1 MPASSAVELVVQ
13 RRNTLE
19 MLSRDSSLI
28 ILNREEKISDG
39 GAGYVFGHPVS
50 LPVARF
56 KMVTPTTQL
65 PERRSLDGQAVVPEF
80 ELIGHWN
87 ADVRRGDW
95 YFLDGVKYEVIFIHE
110 PRNGYEVTAEVAY
123 RG

>member
-1 MPASSAVELVVQ
+1 M
-13 RRNTLE
+13 E
-19 MLSRDSSLI
+19 MLRRDSELI

-39 GAGYVFGHPVS
+39 GAGYIYGPPAT
-50 LPVARF
+50 LEAARF

-65 PERRSLDGQAVVPEF
+65 PERRSLDGQAIVPEF
-80 ELIGHWN
+80 LLVGRWD

-95 YFLDGVKYEVIFIHE
+95 FFIDGIKYEVIFIHE